1 VDRAY
6 WKRQKKIIMD
16 RKNLETRRGFLK
28 KSSLA
33 VGVIA
38 AGNACSKSVSNSDP
52 DYSIPENG
60 FHGKPENRREWSG
73 DIRSGKVVFVAH
85 CVLNQNARMIDVA
98 DFPAMHDQLL
108 DYLQKAQI
116 GIIQM
121 ACPETYCLGLGRFD
135 VRVGLEHP
143 AGMERLQR
151 LIDDL
156 IFTIREY
163 LFQGMEVVA
172 VIGKE
177 GSPSCGV
184 KQTWYNE
191 GGHGDGQGVFI
202 RELKEK
208 LALGKLDI
216 PVIGVADY
224 KQEDVIDCLE
234 KQQIQNSLSG

>member
-1 VDRAY
+1 
-6 WKRQKKIIMD
+6 MD
-16 RKNLETRRGFLK
+16 RKNLETRRRFLK
-28 KSSLA
+28 KSSWA
-33 VGVIA
+33 VGLLA
-38 AGNACSKSVSNSDP
+38 AGTACSKSIPNSDP

-60 FHGKPENRREWSG
+60 FHGKSENKRDWSG
-73 DIRSGKVVFVAH
+73 DTRSGKVIFVAH

-98 DFPAMHDQLL
+98 DFPAMHDQLI
-108 DYLQKAQI
+108 DYIQKSRI

-121 ACPETYCLGLGRFD
+121 TCPETYCLGLGRFD

-151 LIDDL
+151 IIDDL
-156 IFTIREY
+156 IFTIKEY

-172 VIGKE
+172 IIGKE

-184 KQTWYNE
+184 NQTWYNE

-208 LALGKLDI
+208 LAHSKLDI
-216 PVIGVADY
+216 PVIGVADF
-224 KQEDVIDCLE
+224 KQEEVIDWLE